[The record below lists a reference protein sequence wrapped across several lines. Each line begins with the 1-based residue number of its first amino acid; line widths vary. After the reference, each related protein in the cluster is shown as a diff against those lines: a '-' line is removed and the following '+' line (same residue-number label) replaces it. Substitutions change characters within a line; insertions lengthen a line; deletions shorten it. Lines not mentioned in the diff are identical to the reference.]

1 MAADV
6 VLHSAPTPLRP
17 GDGEAERL
25 RPIPHDTPAR
35 APATLSG
42 GLEDLSHPAGPR
54 PPEFTV
60 PREVRRLYGPIG
72 LLLLWTGCA
81 AAGLIG
87 TRIFPAP
94 WEVLNAAVTLTLNGQ
109 LQENLLAS
117 LQRVV
122 IGATFGLSIGLML
135 AVISG
140 TLRRFEDIVDSLM
153 QILDAVPN
161 FTLVPLLIIWAGI
174 NEVPKVTLITL
185 ATLMPIYINTYGGI
199 RNVDQRLIEAART
212 LGLGYWQQVRHIV
225 IPGALPNFFTGLRVA
240 LTNAW
245 TALVFAETINSQ
257 KGLGALM
264 SDARS
269 WWQLDIMVLVIVI
282 YAILGLTTY
291 TFVRL
296 LQRSVLQ
303 WRRGF
308 EGR

>member
-1 MAADV
+1 MPSDLAVVRIGRPAGGPGRPRPRGAA
-6 VLHSAPTPLRP
+6 PRQ
-17 GDGEAERL
+17 
-25 RPIPHDTPAR
+25 PA
-35 APATLSG
+35 ALEG
-42 GLEDLSHPAGPR
+42 GLEDLSQPAGPR
-54 PPEFTV
+54 PRAVVV
-60 PREVRRLYGPIG
+60 PREVRRLYGPVG
-72 LLLLWTGCA
+72 LLLLWTGLA

-87 TRIFPAP
+87 TRIFPPP
-94 WEVLNAAVTLTLNGQ
+94 WEVLSAAVTLTRNGQ

-117 LQRVV
+117 LQRVAL
-122 IGATFGLSIGLML
+122 GASLGLGIGLML
-135 AVISG
+135 AVVSG
-140 TLRRFEDIVDSLM
+140 TLRRLEDIVDSLM

-185 ATLMPIYINTYGGI
+185 SVLMPIYINTYGGI
-199 RNVDQRLIEAART
+199 RNVDQRLIEVART
-212 LGLGYWQQVRHIV
+212 LGLGYWRQVRHIV
-225 IPGALPNFFTGLRVA
+225 LPGALPNFFVGLRVA

-282 YAILGLTTY
+282 YAGLGLTTY

-296 LQRSVLQ
+296 LERSVLS

-308 EGR
+308 QGT

>member
-1 MAADV
+1 MAAE
-6 VLHSAPTPLRP
+6 LALARRPIRP
-17 GDGEAERL
+17 GEVERP
-25 RPIPHDTPAR
+25 RPQMAASDHPAV
-35 APATLSG
+35 LNG
-42 GLEDLSHPAGPR
+42 GLDDLSQPEGPR
-54 PPEFTV
+54 PPEFVV
-60 PREVRRLYGPIG
+60 PREVRRLYGPVG
-72 LLLLWTGCA
+72 LLVLWTALA

-87 TRIFPAP
+87 ARIFPPP
-94 WEVLNAAVTLTLNGQ
+94 WEVLTAAVTLTMNGQ

-117 LQRVV
+117 LQRVAL
-122 IGATFGLSIGLML
+122 GSAIGLAIGLFL

-140 TLRRFEDIVDSLM
+140 TLRRLEDIVDSLM

-185 ATLMPIYINTYGGI
+185 SVLMPIYINTYGGI
-199 RNVDQRLIEAART
+199 RNVDQRLIEVART
-212 LGLGYWQQVRHIV
+212 LGLGYWSQVRHIV
-225 IPGALPNFFTGLRVA
+225 IPGALPNFFVGLRVA

-257 KGLGALM
+257 QGLGALM

-291 TFVRL
+291 TCVRFL
-296 LQRSVLQ
+296 ERWVLS

-308 EGR
+308 QGS